1 MKSEAYPPLT
11 SLSLSA
17 SSRLIYLFL
26 SLSGLVSVFLR
37 ERKREKST
45 FSFSLSLSV
54 EKREDIILLRT
65 RHKVKY
71 RRHKR
76 RTRPWTS
83 LVLRIGTNEEEKK
96 KKENGREETQE
107 RRKEARGRGGGTY
120 GILLQERC
128 RRERSTRRETSRSYY
143 AVSTTPARL
152 RNLLSGCQF
161 EPNLETSIASTNPW
175 HSVHSP
181 SSLPVSSPRNRF

>member
-11 SLSLSA
+11 SLSPYVSP
-17 SSRLIYLFL
+17 RLVYLFL
-26 SLSGLVSVFLR
+26 SLSGLVSVFPKEKAR
-37 ERKREKST
+37 ERKRKAP
-45 FSFSLSLSV
+45 SLSLSV

-96 KKENGREETQE
+96 KKRKPEREENAEGGT
-107 RRKEARGRGGGTY
+107 RRGRGRVPTGYSRRRGADERDRRA
-120 GILLQERC
+120 GKPLGRIMQLLHPPV
-128 RRERSTRRETSRSYY
+128 REIS
-143 AVSTTPARL
+143 
-152 RNLLSGCQF
+152 
-161 EPNLETSIASTNPW
+161 
-175 HSVHSP
+175 
-181 SSLPVSSPRNRF
+181 

>member
-11 SLSLSA
+11 SLLPSLAPPRLSFSFA
-17 SSRLIYLFL
+17 IWSRVRFPE
-26 SLSGLVSVFLR
+26 R
-37 ERKREKST
+37 ERTRGT
-45 FSFSLSLSV
+45 LSLSV

-96 KKENGREETQE
+96 KRKENEREDTEGRKGAPTGYSYSRGADE
-107 RRKEARGRGGGTY
+107 RESDAPE
-120 GILLQERC
+120 I
-128 RRERSTRRETSRSYY
+128 SRSHY
-143 AVSTTPARL
+143 AASTPARP

-161 EPNLETSIASTNPW
+161 EPNLGTSIASINPRALC
-175 HSVHSP
+175 
-181 SSLPVSSPRNRF
+181 SSLPPRFFPTNRS

>member
-1 MKSEAYPPLT
+1 M
-11 SLSLSA
+11 
-17 SSRLIYLFL
+17 
-26 SLSGLVSVFLR
+26 SVFLR

-96 KKENGREETQE
+96 KRKTGEKKRKKEGKRHEE
-107 RRKEARGRGGGTY
+107 GGGH
-120 GILLQERC
+120 LRD
-128 RRERSTRRETSRSYY
+128 
-143 AVSTTPARL
+143 TPAGEVPTRKIDAPG
-152 RNLLSGCQF
+152 N
-161 EPNLETSIASTNPW
+161 
-175 HSVHSP
+175 
-181 SSLPVSSPRNRF
+181 LPVVLCSLYYTRPSAKSLKRLPI

>member
-17 SSRLIYLFL
+17 SSRLIYLFP

-45 FSFSLSLSV
+45 FSLSLSLSV

-107 RRKEARGRGGGTY
+107 RRKEARGTGGGH
-120 GILLQERC
+120 LRD
-128 RRERSTRRETSRSYY
+128 
-143 AVSTTPARL
+143 TPAGEVPTRKIDAPG
-152 RNLLSGCQF
+152 N
-161 EPNLETSIASTNPW
+161 
-175 HSVHSP
+175 
-181 SSLPVSSPRNRF
+181 LPVVLCSLYYTRPSAKSLKRLPI

>member
-11 SLSLSA
+11 SLLPSLP
-17 SSRLIYLFL
+17 RYIYLFL

-37 ERKREKST
+37 ENERH
-45 FSFSLSLSV
+45 LLPLSV

-96 KKENGREETQE
+96 KKRKTREKKR
-107 RRKEARGRGGGTY
+107 RRKDRGTRKGAPTGYSYRRGAD
-120 GILLQERC
+120 ERD
-128 RRERSTRRETSRSYY
+128 RR
-143 AVSTTPARL
+143 AG
-152 RNLLSGCQF
+152 N
-161 EPNLETSIASTNPW
+161 
-175 HSVHSP
+175 
-181 SSLPVSSPRNRF
+181 LPVALCSFYTRPSAKSLKRLPI